1 MCVGVCFNKNNQ
13 LMDQLFKAYLMMNH
27 WAEVLSQV
35 IY

>member
-13 LMDQLFKAYLMMNH
+13 LMDQLFKAYLMNH